1 MADQE
6 LIAALNESGHFQHFE
21 TLGKGSFGYVVRAC
35 RRTADSTQAAGEAL
49 AIKLLPRAEVS
60 GLIWFLYVIY
70 SYKCGQ
76 GMLQVSR
83 CTGAVSNGATFT
95 GP

>member
-6 LIAALNESGHFQHFE
+6 LIAALNESGHFQHLE

-35 RRTADSTQAAGEAL
+35 RRTADSTQGAGEAL

-60 GLIWFLYVIY
+60 DYI
-70 SYKCGQ
+70 
-76 GMLQVSR
+76 ML
-83 CTGAVSNGATFT
+83 
-95 GP
+95 